1 MRDLVHLIIN
11 IRDMGGNHGM
21 RSLNR
26 KRRSNMTEIDLT
38 KPLKKTQSEW
48 NSMMEY
54 ILKRCSKAK
63 SIEIL
68 QCVWRGIE
76 IIEEESQ

>member
-1 MRDLVHLIIN
+1 
-11 IRDMGGNHGM
+11 
-21 RSLNR
+21 
-26 KRRSNMTEIDLT
+26 MTEIDLT

-48 NSMMEY
+48 NSMMKY

>member
-1 MRDLVHLIIN
+1 
-11 IRDMGGNHGM
+11 
-21 RSLNR
+21 
-26 KRRSNMTEIDLT
+26 MTEIDLT